1 MTALVGTP
9 LLHTYSLP
17 DGRLVACRG
26 LSYAEHQGDSR
37 GGALA
42 AAGHATGATQ
52 WPAGRLL
59 CDFLCSRG
67 ALAGCAACELGCGL
81 GMCGLTAA
89 ALGASVVLTDG
100 DAGCVAFAAAN
111 AQVSSGQV
119 RAALLRWGD
128 AAATAAVLA
137 DAAAG
142 FQLVLGGDLVYEAG
156 LPGFAAVRS
165 LFGTVHALLAPGG
178 VFLLGLQRRSVPLA
192 HVLECGAEQ
201 GLCVEVPPGGW
212 AEDLFGNRTEELSG
226 TWQLCVLRF
235 TRGGPAAART
245 AAAALLAGLEDE
257 D

>member
-1 MTALVGTP
+1 MAAPLGAP
-9 LLHTYSLP
+9 LLHTYTLP

-26 LSYAEHQGDSR
+26 LSYSEHQGDSR

-59 CDFLCSRG
+59 CDYLCALG
-67 ALAGCAACELGCGL
+67 APALAGVTACELGCGL

-89 ALGASVVLTDG
+89 ALGATVVLTDG

-111 AQVSSGQV
+111 AETAEGSV

-128 AAATAAVLA
+128 PAATAAVLA
-137 DAAAG
+137 GRPG

-156 LPGFAAVRS
+156 APGYAAVRA
-165 LFGTVHALLAPGG
+165 LFGTASALLAPAG

-192 HVLECGAEQ
+192 HVLECGAEE
-201 GLCVEVPPGGW
+201 GLGAEVPSGEH

-235 TRGGPAAART
+235 TRTGGPAARA
-245 AAAALLAGLEDE
+245 AAAALLAGLDE